1 MSQSLLN
8 QRNDQSDTPN
18 RPTTLQFDS
27 NEISRAL
34 RRRQQVHPKG
44 RAFVRPD
51 LSKIMNP
58 SAKERKSRSTT
69 RKPPIHRTRSVSVM
83 TRQSPTITGARSQ
96 STVRNDLSDN
106 IVDGKNKN
114 PKDSPQNDLMDQ

>member
-1 MSQSLLN
+1 M
-8 QRNDQSDTPN
+8 
-18 RPTTLQFDS
+18 
-27 NEISRAL
+27 
-34 RRRQQVHPKG
+34 
-44 RAFVRPD
+44 RPD
-51 LSKIMNP
+51 LSKTMNP

-106 IVDGKNKN
+106 IVDGNDEN
-114 PKDSPQNDLMDQ
+114 PKDPPQNDLMDQ